1 MHEVDSNNIEMGYI
15 STRPNYYIIDII
27 INSITDHIQNLIYM
41 HDDHNMKLIPTTL
54 KWAINQA
61 LQHMINFLGCGHNY
75 HAYVCRLLM
84 KNKMAQLGCLSILM
98 IGFFSGEL
106 HDIIINACNYRS
118 TFADNQE

>member
-54 KWAINQA
+54 KWAIN
-61 LQHMINFLGCGHNY
+61 IFE
-75 HAYVCRLLM
+75 VWP
-84 KNKMAQLGCLSILM
+84 
-98 IGFFSGEL
+98 
-106 HDIIINACNYRS
+106 
-118 TFADNQE
+118 